1 MKINIKLMRKQG
13 FNSLCLNDI
22 KKKIKIINSKKKF
35 KIINSC
41 PICNSKKKKI
51 VISKFGIDVFNCL
64 NCNVDYS
71 SKKPKDFSDLYS
83 TDDYKNHTFNV
94 YDKSRKYKIERFG
107 KERISI
113 LKKYKKTGTLLDF
126 GCGSGWFLEIAKKY
140 YNSYGIEYSDQLREV
155 LDKNYQIKA
164 FKDFSNLPKN
174 LKFDIITAFDVI
186 EHVENPILF
195 LRILK
200 KKLKKNGIALIYTPN
215 KDSIGFNYL
224 KFYNNLL
231 CPPSHLFYFSEDNF
245 RYMCKKTNFKL
256 VSHETKG
263 LDFGDIY
270 AFLNEQ
276 KNHKLT
282 KTILKKSE
290 QLQKIFDDLKFSNHS
305 RYIIKN

>member
-1 MKINIKLMRKQG
+1 MV
-13 FNSLCLNDI
+13 
-22 KKKIKIINSKKKF
+22 KK
-35 KIINSC
+35 
-41 PICNSKKKKI
+41 
-51 VISKFGIDVFNCL
+51 
-64 NCNVDYS
+64 
-71 SKKPKDFSDLYS
+71 
-83 TDDYKNHTFNV
+83 
-94 YDKSRKYKIERFG
+94 R
-107 KERISI
+107 
-113 LKKYKKTGTLLDF
+113 
-126 GCGSGWFLEIAKKY
+126 
-140 YNSYGIEYSDQLREV
+140 
-155 LDKNYQIKA
+155 
-164 FKDFSNLPKN
+164 
-174 LKFDIITAFDVI
+174 
-186 EHVENPILF
+186 
-195 LRILK
+195 
-200 KKLKKNGIALIYTPN
+200 LKKNGIALIYTPN

>member
-1 MKINIKLMRKQG
+1 
-13 FNSLCLNDI
+13 
-22 KKKIKIINSKKKF
+22 
-35 KIINSC
+35 
-41 PICNSKKKKI
+41 
-51 VISKFGIDVFNCL
+51 
-64 NCNVDYS
+64 
-71 SKKPKDFSDLYS
+71 LYS

-195 LRILK
+195 LRMVK
-200 KKLKKNGIALIYTPN
+200 KRLKKNGIALIYTPN